1 MAEVPAAITSST
13 DFDWVASGAAA
24 IAAGVTPKPA
34 MTLTL
39 SLTMSSWARRL
50 VLSGTAP
57 SSLRI
62 TSIFLPAT
70 VAPCC
75 CMYSFTPASICL
87 PVEAC
92 GPVIGRMRPIFT
104 LSCANALPANSVAS
118 ASDAIPKTEFLS
130 DISCFLR
137 DLACQRSYADGPT
150 ALARRY
156 GYFAARS
163 GRGLD
168 ACVLGVGLAL
178 RVDDLLELAED
189 VHAGKHLLETRVRL
203 ALFPDRGDEFAVLE
217 LDAVHG
223 DIDLGHVDLVVLAV
237 AEIVV
242 ERLIGAVVADV
253 AEERAE
259 RPVVVER
266 QRERQDRARRHLRH
280 DAHVHGDAELRMDRP
295 LHRVTIGNGLAGLI
309 LEQVD
314 GVGGVMPQE
323 VVGPTARVARRVDV
337 LAAEKIGLHVHLL
350 DLELTLLDALVNP
363 LVARVEAAH
372 VPAHRD
378 DAGLLGDLHQ
388 LLGVFDA
395 VGDWDLDQY
404 MFAGAH
410 HLLALPEMHLGRR
423 GENHRIGAFDALGQV
438 AGVMGNAVFLG
449 DLRGGV
455 LIAADQRGHLYAG
468 NALERVEMLLAKGAL
483 AGYAN
488 LHRVPLLAIR

>member
-104 LSCANALPANSVAS
+104 LSCASALPANSVAS
-118 ASDAIPKTEFLS
+118 ASDAIPETEFLS
-130 DISCFLR
+130 DIPDSSGILLVKGR
-137 DLACQRSYADGPT
+137 MRT
-150 ALARRY
+150 APPHVARY

-163 GRGLD
+163 GRSLD
-168 ACVLGVGLAL
+168 ACVLGVRLAL
-178 RVDDLLELAED
+178 RVDDLLELAEN

-242 ERLIGAVVADV
+242 ERLVGAVVADV

-266 QRERQDRARRHLRH
+266 QREREDRARRHLRH
-280 DAHVHGDAELRMDRP
+280 DAHVHGNSELRMDRP
-295 LHRVTIGNGLAGLI
+295 LHRIAIGNRLAGLV

-323 VVGPTARVARRVDV
+323 VVGPTARVTRRVDV
-337 LAAEKIGLHVHLL
+337 LAAEEIGLHVHLL

-363 LVARVEAAH
+363 LMTGVEAAH
-372 VPAHRD
+372 VPAHRH

-388 LLGVFDA
+388 LFGVFDA
-395 VGDWDLDQY
+395 VGDRDLDQH
-404 MFAGAH
+404 MLAGAH
-410 HLLALPEMHLGRR
+410 HLFALPEMHLGRR
-423 GENHRIGAFDALGQV
+423 GENERIGAFDALGQV

-449 DLRGGV
+449 DLCGGV
-455 LIAADQRGHLYAG
+455 LIAADQRGDLYAG
-468 NALERVEMLLAKGAL
+468 NALHRVEMLLAKGAL

-488 LHRVPLLAIR
+488 LHRFPLLAIR